1 MIVGSVGFLKNFFE
15 EKIKVSKI
23 IIGYRCIYKKEL
35 IEIAKKLKV
44 PYTIMKPSYAD
55 ENYHLI
61 EVNN

>member
-1 MIVGSVGFLKNFFE
+1 MKSDIEIANSIEMKP
-15 EKIKVSKI
+15 IT
-23 IIGYRCIYKKEL
+23 
-35 IEIAKKLKV
+35 EIAKKLKV